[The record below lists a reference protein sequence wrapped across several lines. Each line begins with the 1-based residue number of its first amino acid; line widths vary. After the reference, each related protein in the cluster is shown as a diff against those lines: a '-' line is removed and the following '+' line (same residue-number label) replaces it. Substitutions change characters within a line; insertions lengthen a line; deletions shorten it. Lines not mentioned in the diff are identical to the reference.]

1 MDDLIL
7 FRDDFEGI
15 DRLSDITWRL
25 PDVSVI
31 PLDSTFLGRTQF
43 RLGTFSETLPELQD
57 TLPEVVDGIARLRLD
72 TLNPI
77 LLDPPEN
84 PLNIDP
90 NLIQPSFFGT
100 DLIINQDFTLGSGL
114 AFEGRVRIN
123 APDPNNS
130 NGQTQRGLVASLF
143 AFFDQGIDD
152 SEIVIGQNI
161 DEIDFEFLTN
171 DINNFEQGIS
181 SAQVLTNVYDDEP
194 LGPGNGI
201 TVELANL
208 DLTEFNTFRIEWRP
222 DSIRWLVNGTEI
234 LNRTDIVPDEA
245 QTIHLNFWAPT
256 ADFFQAFDSSLQPVS
271 REPDDTNE
279 TLLAQNQ
286 TFFYEVD
293 FVQVERLAEPIVDED
308 FIELFRFRNTN
319 FDTGTYVFV
328 GAAERDA
335 ILANTDLNQ
344 IFELEGNGAT
354 AFTASTKPGEDLLPF
369 FRLQSDVPGTF
380 LFVSTAEYN
389 AIFAEDSNQKDE
401 WTQEGLDAEGN
412 DIPEFYLFGVDAGQ
426 GVEFNRFQ
434 NRDNNTFLF
443 AGPDETAAINSN
455 PSLSAIFIDQGVAFE
470 AF

>member
-1 MDDLIL
+1 MPEKEQGIMDNLIL

-15 DRLSDITWRL
+15 DRLSDINWRL

-31 PLDSTFLGRTQF
+31 PLNSTFLGRTQF

-57 TLPEVVDGIARLRLD
+57 TLPEVVNGVARLRLD

-77 LLDPPEN
+77 LLDPLEN
-84 PLNIDP
+84 PVNIDP

-100 DLIINQDFTLGSGL
+100 DLIINQDFSLASGL
-114 AFEGRVRIN
+114 AVEGRVRIN
-123 APDPNNS
+123 APIDPTAS
-130 NGQTQRGLVASLF
+130 DSQTQRGLVASLF
-143 AFFDQGIDD
+143 
-152 SEIVIGQNI
+152 SIGQNI

-171 DINNFEQGIS
+171 DINNVEQGIS
-181 SAQVLTNVYDDEP
+181 SPLVLTNVYDDEP

-222 DSIRWLVNGTEI
+222 DSIRWLVNGIEI

-256 ADFFQAFDSSLQPVS
+256 ADFFQAFDPSLQPVS
-271 REPDDTNE
+271 RQPEDTNE

-293 FVQVERLAEPIVDED
+293 FVQVERLIEPVVDED
-308 FIELFRFRNTN
+308 LIELFRFRNTT

-335 ILANTDLNQ
+335 ILANPDLNQ
-344 IFELEGNGAT
+344 TFELEGNGNPV
-354 AFTASTKPGEDLLPF
+354 FIASTIPGDDLLPF
-369 FRLQSDVPGTF
+369 FRLQSVDVPGTY
-380 LFVSTAEYN
+380 LFVSTEEYN

-401 WTQEGLDAEGN
+401 WEQEGLDVDGN
-412 DIPEFYLFGVDAGQ
+412 DIPEFYLFGANVGK

-443 AGPDETAAINSN
+443 AGPEETTAINSN
-455 PSLSAIFIDQGVAFE
+455 PNLSAIFLDQGVAFE